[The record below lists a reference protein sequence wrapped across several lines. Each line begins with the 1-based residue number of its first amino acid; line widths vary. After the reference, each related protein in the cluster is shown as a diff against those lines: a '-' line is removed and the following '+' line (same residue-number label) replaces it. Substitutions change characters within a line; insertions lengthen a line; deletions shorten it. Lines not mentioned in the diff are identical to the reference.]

1 MKITRAKFQS
11 AVSACIRDLFM
22 MHDDVRDNDKQLIVA
37 LANDNKIRVT
47 KVCDYDFAV
56 TLAIHLLQTVR
67 DSGEISKADLLA
79 HVLTQIDEA

>member
-1 MKITRAKFQS
+1 MKITRSQFQR
-11 AVSACIRDLFM
+11 AVSTCIRDLSM
-22 MHDDVRDNDKQLIVA
+22 TLYDNPDGDKQLIVA